1 MFPRVSRRPTP
12 IPRPLRTTPCWCS
25 TTRAAAPRPDRSA
38 PFTPPAAEATRTM
51 TTSTT
56 GALASAN
63 SPTCT
68 EATTT
73 SLRHHRRTTER
84 KGRTGGGGKLK
95 EKTSKKQCG
104 TFFLIA
110 GRGQCAESKQWRNQ
124 YTLERQRMKTEK
136 RRDKKVEGRSPWKQN
151 QVSPRP
157 SVVDGGGL
165 MKEICLVLVQSRI
178 FSP

>member
-1 MFPRVSRRPTP
+1 MIMCYLWSMSILKAHPLWSCFPRVWRRPTP
-12 IPRPLRTTPCWCS
+12 IPRPLRTTPCWSS

-73 SLRHHRRTTER
+73 SLRHHRRTTKRE
-84 KGRTGGGGKLK
+84 GRTGGGGKLK
-95 EKTSKKQCG
+95 ETTSKKQCG

-124 YTLERQRMKTEK
+124 YTLKRQRMKRQES
-136 RRDKKVEGRSPWKQN
+136 GRKITMETKP
-151 QVSPRP
+151 
-157 SVVDGGGL
+157 GL
-165 MKEICLVLVQSRI
+165 SEALCCWRKGV
-178 FSP
+178 

>member
-1 MFPRVSRRPTP
+1 MSILKPHPFSSCSPRVSRQPTP
-12 IPRPLRTTPCWCS
+12 IPRPLRMTPCWCS
-25 TTRAAAPRPDRSA
+25 TTRAAAPQPDRSA

-73 SLRHHRRTTER
+73 SLRHHRWTTER
-84 KGRTGGGGKLK
+84 GGGSGGGGKLK

-104 TFFLIA
+104 TFFLN
-110 GRGQCAESKQWRNQ
+110 RGTW
-124 YTLERQRMKTEK
+124 T
-136 RRDKKVEGRSPWKQN
+136 VVQN
-151 QVSPRP
+151 QNNEETNIP
-157 SVVDGGGL
+157 
-165 MKEICLVLVQSRI
+165 
-178 FSP
+178 